1 MRLFSDQGFFAVIRN
16 KDGAGVVDLDTAA
29 TTANGAFRKAH
40 NHDSREAIAAA
51 KYPVTKVARFQ
62 VVIERGTNPR

>member
-1 MRLFSDQGFFAVIRN
+1 
-16 KDGAGVVDLDTAA
+16 VVDLDTAA
-29 TTANGAFRKAH
+29 PTANAAWRKAH
-40 NHDSREAIAAA
+40 NHDSQETIAAA